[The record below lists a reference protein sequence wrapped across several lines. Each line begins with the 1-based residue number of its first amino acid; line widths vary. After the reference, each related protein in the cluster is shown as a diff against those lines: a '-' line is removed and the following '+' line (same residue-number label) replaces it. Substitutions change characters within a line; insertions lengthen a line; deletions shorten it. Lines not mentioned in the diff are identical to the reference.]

1 MHVCVC
7 GVGSCT
13 LYYSSN
19 MPALLTSA
27 PPQTSKLRSFQRQ
40 LNLWGFKRISK
51 NGPDKDAY
59 YHEHFIRGHPEY
71 MDKMVRIKIKGNATS
86 PPIPPCSPPSRS
98 PPAMAYGGDDQHHDD
113 VGVESKRGPSPS
125 RSKIRMSKRQSYD
138 LQCSIMRL
146 SPNVTTSQQQPPMAM
161 VHRRRSDPTP
171 YVLPDTLAYPPNHD
185 SRSALYY
192 PPTVN
197 ADIPASYSFN
207 QLNGYKTGTF
217 QGQEEQK
224 VASNNTFYPSRIST
238 SDMQMQPSNA
248 FSSNAPSSHQ
258 LNANIRQPSFT
269 QADRVISGKTM
280 DRHFSGE
287 LSTELKS
294 HLDVEEED
302 EFDRYIDNN
311 IHFIG

>member
-1 MHVCVC
+1 
-7 GVGSCT
+7 
-13 LYYSSN
+13 
-19 MPALLTSA
+19 
-27 PPQTSKLRSFQRQ
+27 
-40 LNLWGFKRISK
+40 
-51 NGPDKDAY
+51 
-59 YHEHFIRGHPEY
+59 
-71 MDKMVRIKIKGNATS
+71 MVRIKIKGNATS
-86 PPIPPCSPPSRS
+86 STPPPPRSSPAR
-98 PPAMAYGGDDQHHDD
+98 AYWGDVQHDD

-138 LQCSIMRL
+138 LHCSMMRL
-146 SPNVTTSQQQPPMAM
+146 SPNVTTGQQRPPMAM

-171 YVLPDTLAYPPNHD
+171 YVMPDTLAYPPNHD

-192 PPTVN
+192 NPPTAN
-197 ADIPASYSFN
+197 GISASY

-217 QGQEEQK
+217 QGQEEQR
-224 VASNNTFYPSRIST
+224 VASNNTFHPSRIST

-248 FSSNAPSSHQ
+248 FSSNAPSASHQ
-258 LNANIRQPSFT
+258 LNANIRRQPSFT